1 MYNDEPVSS
10 FLKREGRYPKWDDLE
25 SGGLLLSLENHRLLL
40 QGDPAN
46 LIGLAD
52 LLVSLALSGEAEGQH
67 WHIDSLTLMDAG
79 SEIPELILTR
89 TETKRRRTTENGPSQ
104 AK

>member
-52 LLVSLALSGEAEGQH
+52 LLVSLALSGEAKGQH
-67 WHIDSLTLMDAG
+67 WHIDELTLMDPD
-79 SEIPELILTR
+79 SPVSELILG
-89 TETKRRRTTENGPSQ
+89 RRR
-104 AK
+104 